1 MKVKGGARVDERT
14 QVCMTTVLGAAVGG
28 VLGCLYLT
36 KRGQQVRLQL
46 ESFFD
51 NVIDEIHQI
60 EQTVD
65 KARVAVDEGRRA
77 IDDVLRPTGAGVS
90 WKSRDS
96 GETPQAR
103 QAR

>member
-1 MKVKGGARVDERT
+1 MDERT
-14 QVCMTTVLGAAVGG
+14 QVFMTTVLGAAVGG
-28 VLGCLYLT
+28 ALGCLYLT
-36 KRGQQVRLQL
+36 ERGQRVRSQL

-51 NVIDEIHQI
+51 NVIDEIHQV
-60 EQTVD
+60 EQTVN

-77 IDDVLRPTGAGVS
+77 IDDVLRPAGVGAP

-96 GETPQAR
+96 GEAPQAR

>member
-1 MKVKGGARVDERT
+1 MNLERGARVDERT
-14 QVCMTTVLGAAVGG
+14 QVFMTTVLGAAVGG

-36 KRGQQVRLQL
+36 QRGQRVRLQL

-51 NVIDEIHQI
+51 NVIEEIHQI

-77 IDDVLRPTGAGVS
+77 IDDVLRPAGGS

-96 GETPQAR
+96 GETSQAR